1 MALDHSFQCW
11 GIRKKLSEWEFKCG
25 HRLKELG
32 QDSIDWHRILQNDVR
47 LASKACPECKKQG
60 RNNMAE
66 KKLAS
71 GAAAFRDAIENKKLM
86 GEKAKAYIAKAT
98 GKEFTEA
105 KFVWYGNL
113 YKEGKLGGIPAEL
126 LKAKAAKKAK

>member
-1 MALDHSFQCW
+1 
-11 GIRKKLSEWEFKCG
+11 
-25 HRLKELG
+25 
-32 QDSIDWHRILQNDVR
+32 
-47 LASKACPECKKQG
+47 
-60 RNNMAE
+60 MAE

-71 GAAAFRDAIENKKLM
+71 GAAAFRDAIENKKLT

-113 YKEGKLGGIPAEL
+113 YKDGKLGGIPGAA